1 MRQWCTR
8 CVGYLPRRT
17 RQAMNKDA
25 RVKFYLHE
33 AKFCICSAWFF
44 VHLPSHWTKEH
55 CVEVGVMYAAP
66 SDFFLFLQ
74 KVSGQWILA
83 RCIKDF
89 IFVFVAHIHALT
101 KLQVQK
107 IYLSW
112 IPKCLPSFYY
122 YFFKREILEKFCF
135 NCSPFFL
142 EKLKRGWVKVA

>member
-8 CVGYLPRRT
+8 CVGYLPGWT
-17 RQAMNKDA
+17 HQAMNNDA
-25 RVKFYLHE
+25 RVKLYFHE
-33 AKFCICSAWFF
+33 AKLCIYSAWFL
-44 VHLPSHWTKEH
+44 VHLPSHWTKER

-122 YFFKREILEKFCF
+122 YFFQEGDF
-135 NCSPFFL
+135 
-142 EKLKRGWVKVA
+142 GKVLF